1 MTLRPKIVQ
10 TVDGSVSIKP
20 NVTRE
25 AVVGMIRPKK
35 LSFAFTRRV
44 SMPLL
49 IRICCGHYKS
59 KRLEKPFYYR

>member
-1 MTLRPKIVQ
+1 MALRSKIVQ

-49 IRICCGHYKS
+49 IRI
-59 KRLEKPFYYR
+59 

>member
-1 MTLRPKIVQ
+1 MALRLKIVQ

-25 AVVGMIRPKK
+25 AVVGIRPKK

-49 IRICCGHYKS
+49 IRI
-59 KRLEKPFYYR
+59 

>member
-1 MTLRPKIVQ
+1 MALRSKIVQ

-25 AVVGMIRPKK
+25 AVVGMIRPNK

-44 SMPLL
+44 KYALVNQDLTRPL
-49 IRICCGHYKS
+49 
-59 KRLEKPFYYR
+59 

>member
-1 MTLRPKIVQ
+1 MALRLKIVQ

-25 AVVGMIRPKK
+25 AVVGMIRPKT

-44 SMPLL
+44 KYALVNQDLTRPL
-49 IRICCGHYKS
+49 
-59 KRLEKPFYYR
+59 

>member
-1 MTLRPKIVQ
+1 MALRPKIVQ

-25 AVVGMIRPKK
+25 AVVGMTLPT

-49 IRICCGHYKS
+49 IRI
-59 KRLEKPFYYR
+59 

>member
-1 MTLRPKIVQ
+1 MALRLKIVQ

-44 SMPLL
+44 KYALVNQDLTRPLGQQTL
-49 IRICCGHYKS
+49 GET
-59 KRLEKPFYYR
+59 L